1 MNADN
6 IKILNGVFTYVS
18 LTGAEEKSL
27 QWLSG
32 WEPSTIKNIIS
43 AFKKAGA
50 PLQSGEDYE
59 RE

>member
-50 PLQSGEDYE
+50 PLKSGEDYE